1 MKAINEKDTMQKN
14 VTEQAEDK
22 KMLRSLFWRSWTLV
36 MSRTGAYQYH
46 AVGYMY
52 TLLPVINRYY
62 KTDKERAEA
71 LVRHTTWYNATMHM
85 SNLIVGISAAMEKA
99 NAESDG
105 NFDPNSITAV
115 KTSLMGPIS
124 GIGDSLFWGILRV
137 IAAGIG
143 ISLASTGSPL
153 GAIVFLVLYNIPAI
167 LVHYYMLHMGYSLGT
182 TFIKKV
188 YESGAMKI
196 ITKASSMLG
205 LMMVGSMTA
214 SHVKFKTILQVAIE
228 GAKDPIKIQKYLDQ
242 LFIGLVPLLV
252 TLLAFWLIRNKR
264 VNVNWVMLGII
275 IVCVILG
282 FLGIV

>member
-1 MKAINEKDTMQKN
+1 
-14 VTEQAEDK
+14 
-22 KMLRSLFWRSWTLV
+22 
-36 MSRTGAYQYH
+36 
-46 AVGYMY
+46 MY

>member
-1 MKAINEKDTMQKN
+1 
-14 VTEQAEDK
+14 
-22 KMLRSLFWRSWTLV
+22 

-167 LVHYYMLHMGYSLGT
+167 LVHLSL
-182 TFIKKV
+182 IH
-188 YESGAMKI
+188 I
-196 ITKASSMLG
+196 
-205 LMMVGSMTA
+205 
-214 SHVKFKTILQVAIE
+214 
-228 GAKDPIKIQKYLDQ
+228 
-242 LFIGLVPLLV
+242 
-252 TLLAFWLIRNKR
+252 
-264 VNVNWVMLGII
+264 
-275 IVCVILG
+275 
-282 FLGIV
+282 

>member
-252 TLLAFWLIRNKR
+252 TLLSFWLIRNKR

>member
-1 MKAINEKDTMQKN
+1 MQKN

-228 GAKDPIKIQKYLDQ
+228 GTKDPIKIQKYLDQ

>member
-228 GAKDPIKIQKYLDQ
+228 GTKDPIKIQKYLDQ